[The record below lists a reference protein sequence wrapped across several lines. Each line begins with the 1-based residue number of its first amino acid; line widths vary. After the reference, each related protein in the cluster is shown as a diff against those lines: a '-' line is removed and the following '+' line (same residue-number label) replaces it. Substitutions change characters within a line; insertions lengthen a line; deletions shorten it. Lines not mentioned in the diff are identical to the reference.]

1 MIRAGYGIRCCH
13 RRQKR
18 MRRGCCG
25 RPRLP
30 LTLAAA
36 AAAAAVVASVALIC
50 RSTAGSRRR
59 TATGNPL
66 AQPILRGAAAHVGI
80 LPAAHNLH
88 QGGRGSPSDIRPG
101 SAPRTPLIRYPDRR
115 QPRPFPCRPRVP
127 SRSPRRHRSCFF
139 LADLQ
144 DGGYRRRQRCSQSS
158 NRLPLRGQCFQRV
171 ARVETRLFL
180 LSRADRRRVGL
191 GDEVKALVF
200 APATATTTTTTTDM

>member
-1 MIRAGYGIRCCH
+1 
-13 RRQKR
+13 
-18 MRRGCCG
+18 MRRGGCG

-36 AAAAAVVASVALIC
+36 AVVAYVALIC

-59 TATGNPL
+59 TAAGNPL

-88 QGGRGSPSDIRPG
+88 QGERGSPGDTRLG
-101 SAPRTPLIRYPDRR
+101 SAPRTPLLRYPDRR
-115 QPRPFPCRPRVP
+115 QPHTLPRRSRVA
-127 SRSPRRHRSCFF
+127 SRSLRRHRSCFF

-144 DGGYRRRQRCSQSS
+144 NRGYRRRQCCSQSG
-158 NRLPLRGQCFQRV
+158 NRLPLRGQCCQRI
-171 ARVETRLFL
+171 ACVETRLFL
-180 LSRADRRRVGL
+180 FSCADRRRVGL

-200 APATATTTTTTTDM
+200 APVTAATTTTDM